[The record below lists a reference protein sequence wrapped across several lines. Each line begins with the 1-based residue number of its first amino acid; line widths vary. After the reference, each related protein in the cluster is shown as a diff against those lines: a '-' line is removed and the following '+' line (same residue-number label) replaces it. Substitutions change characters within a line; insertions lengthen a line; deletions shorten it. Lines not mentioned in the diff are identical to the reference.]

1 MSIRNVEKRI
11 PVAVTS
17 RGQMTLPSEARK
29 LLGIETPD
37 RLIVVLSGGHV
48 SIEREEMSVASLF
61 GSLPRRPGQPY
72 LDSREE
78 VTAAMEEAAE
88 KLGPQGSRP

>member
-1 MSIRNVEKRI
+1 MNIRNVDKRI
-11 PVAVTS
+11 PVAITS

-29 LLGIETPD
+29 LLGVETPD
-37 RLIVVLSGGHV
+37 RLVVVLSGGHV
-48 SIEREEMSVASLF
+48 SIEREQMSVASLF

-78 VTAAMEEAAE
+78 VTAAMEEMAAE
-88 KLGPQGSRP
+88 IARSGRTS